1 MSQSKKLPF
10 LAPIKAVLE
19 VYHDLDLEWPRDLSS
34 NEYSTLL
41 TQPAVSTRDLG
52 VIL

>member
-1 MSQSKKLPF
+1 MIWSKKLPF
-10 LAPIKAVLE
+10 LAPMKAIFMIC
-19 VYHDLDLEWPRDLSS
+19 YGLDLEWPRDLSS

-52 VIL
+52 LIL